1 MVSVLVVL
9 LLPHSQTPSP
19 NPSNIHLRCRE
30 ILLLCLFEAE
40 SVLGGR
46 GKGIFG
52 RFTVIKGFL
61 VHLEDEPKNLCY
73 GVNVSEQDGG
83 DGGEAVL
90 GRR

>member
-1 MVSVLVVL
+1 MKLNLYWVDV
-9 LLPHSQTPSP
+9 
-19 NPSNIHLRCRE
+19 E
-30 ILLLCLFEAE
+30 
-40 SVLGGR
+40 
-46 GKGIFG
+46 KIFG

-61 VHLEDEPKNLCY
+61 AHLEDEPKNLCY